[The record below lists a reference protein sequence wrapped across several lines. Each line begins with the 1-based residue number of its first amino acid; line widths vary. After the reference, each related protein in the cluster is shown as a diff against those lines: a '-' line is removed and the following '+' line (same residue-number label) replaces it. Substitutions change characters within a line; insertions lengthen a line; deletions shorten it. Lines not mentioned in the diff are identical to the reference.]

1 MSGTEHNR
9 AGLIKVAKLYYL
21 ADLSQEEIAEIMGIS
36 RSKVSRMLTLA
47 RAMKI
52 VEFKVTDSPM
62 LTEEMEHKLKEHF
75 GLGYVRIVPSAGTP
89 EQTKRQLGRVASDYL
104 NRILEDGQRIGVSWG
119 TTVDAVIGQ
128 FAPAKALPEA
138 TVVQMIGGTR
148 SPTFHLD
155 SRDLTQ
161 VLADKLG
168 AAYSLLH
175 TPTVVSSR
183 EVRDILLREPEI
195 AVHFRL
201 LEQLDVALVG
211 VGSIRPEE
219 SVLYKA
225 GVISLEESER
235 LVREGFATD
244 VCGFRISGEGRA
256 APNLLSERVVAIFP
270 DALRRVPQVVGV
282 AVGEDKAASII
293 AAARG
298 GFLKSLIIDEVAA
311 ILMMSMENLQ

>member
-1 MSGTEHNR
+1 MSGTDHSR

-21 ADLSQEEIAEIMGIS
+21 ADLSQEEIAEVMGIS

-52 VEFKVTDSPM
+52 VEFKVSDSPM
-62 LTEEMEHKLKEHF
+62 LAEEMETKLKAHF
-75 GLGYVRIVPSAGTP
+75 GLQDVLIVPSAASP

-104 NRILEDGQRIGVSWG
+104 NRILEDRQRIGVSWG
-119 TTVDAVIGQ
+119 TTVDAVISQ
-128 FAPAKALPEA
+128 FSPARLLPEA

-148 SPTFHLD
+148 TPTFNLD

-168 AAYSLLH
+168 AAYSLMH
-175 TPTVVSSR
+175 TPSVVSSG

-225 GVISLEESER
+225 GAIRLEESEA

-244 VCGFRISGEGRA
+244 VCGFRIYRDGRDL
-256 APNLLSERVVAIFP
+256 PNLLTERVVAIP
-270 DALRRVPQVVGV
+270 PEALRRVPRVVGV

-311 ILMMSMENLQ
+311 ILVMSMENIP